1 MPPHIALANTRRNLR
16 PHGIAVEATQDNR
29 FKVRSFRNKDAP
41 ARFCHC
47 PDMAYIVGL
56 RLAKEVNAVH

>member
-16 PHGIAVEATQDNR
+16 PHGIAVEPMRDNR
-29 FKVRSFRNKDAP
+29 FKVRSTRNREAP
-41 ARFCHC
+41 VRFCHC

-56 RLAKEVNAVH
+56 RLAKEAHV